1 MKGAKK
7 TIALVLFGFVLSG
20 VLTAAQAP
28 AAGQVPA
35 VPGRGGAQQP
45 AAGAPAG
52 GRGGGRGAP
61 AADAPPVGITI
72 AGEVPNYVPVTDE
85 MLRKPDPADWLM
97 IRRDYSA
104 TDYSPLNQ
112 VTAANVK
119 DLQLVYMHPMREGG
133 TNQPAPIAHNGVI
146 YLANTQGIL
155 QAIDGVTGKVIW
167 ETRVQG
173 TIAPRGIAIYQ
184 DKIYFSNGNF
194 ISAVDA
200 RNGKSVWSTSI
211 GHTNTSGPI
220 VANGKVIAGMG
231 GCGQFT
237 DDKCYLSAYDAT
249 TGKEAWRFYTVSKT
263 GEEGGDSWGTLP
275 DKMRA
280 GSEMWITGSYDPV
293 LNLTYWGTAQ
303 AKPWMTLTRGTE
315 GDALFSSSTL
325 AINVDTGKK
334 AWHFQHAPAEALDL
348 DVVFER
354 VLVDS
359 GGKNLVFTIGKD
371 GILWKLDRKT
381 GQYLGHKETVF
392 QNVWESFDPKSGRPK
407 YRNDILHEDLGV
419 AVDGCP
425 TSAGGHNWPA
435 MSYHPPTNMIV
446 SPLVQACQVMVPQ
459 AFNPAATAGGAGASR
474 SFYESPG
481 SNGNVGKL
489 AAYDVNSLKEVWKYE
504 QRAPFMT
511 AALTTA
517 GGVAFV
523 GDRNQEFKAFDVKTG
538 KVLWTQKLATAVQ
551 GFPISFSVGGKQY
564 IVVTTGRGGGS
575 PWLVPDTIT
584 PEINPPATGF
594 NMYVYALPDKK

>member
-1 MKGAKK
+1 MTGVQK
-7 TIALVLFGFVLSG
+7 TVALVLFGSVLSG
-20 VLTAAQAP
+20 ALTAAQAP
-28 AAGQVPA
+28 AAGQAPA
-35 VPGRGGAQQP
+35 VPPAPGARG
-45 AAGAPAG
+45 AAAA
-52 GRGGGRGAP
+52 AP
-61 AADAPPVGITI
+61 AAPADTTPVGVTI
-72 AGEVPNYVPVTDE
+72 AGEVPNFVPVTDA
-85 MLRKPDPADWLM
+85 MLLKPDSGDWLM

-104 TDYSPLNQ
+104 TNSSPLKDI
-112 VTAANVK
+112 TPANVK
-119 DLQLVYMHPMREGG
+119 DLQLVYTHPMREGG

-155 QAIDGVTGKVIW
+155 QAINGVTGKIIW
-167 ETRVQG
+167 ETKVQG

-184 DKIYFSNGNF
+184 DKIFFANGNF

-200 RNGKSVWSTSI
+200 RNGKAVWSTNI
-211 GHTNTSGPI
+211 GHSNSSGPI
-220 VANGKVIAGMG
+220 VAKGKVIEGMG
-231 GCGQFT
+231 GCGQFIE
-237 DDKCYLSAYDAT
+237 DKCYLSAYDAA
-249 TGKEAWRFYTVSKT
+249 TGKEAWRFYTVAKT
-263 GEEGGDSWGTLP
+263 GQEGGDTWGKLN

-315 GDALFSSSTL
+315 DDALFTSSTL

-371 GILWKLDRKT
+371 GILWKLDRKD
-381 GQYLGHKETVF
+381 GKYLGHTETVF

-435 MSYHPPTNMIV
+435 MSYHPGTNMIV

-459 AFNPAATAGGAGASR
+459 PFNPDATAGGAGATR

-489 AAYDVNSLKEVWKYE
+489 GAFDVNSLKEIWKYE

-511 AALTTA
+511 SALTTA
-517 GGVAFV
+517 GGLVFV

-551 GFPISFSVGGKQY
+551 GFPITFSAGGKQY
-564 IVVTTGRGGGS
+564 IAVTTGRGGGS

-584 PEINPPATGF
+584 PEINPPLTGF
-594 NMYVYALPDKK
+594 NMYVYALK

>member
-1 MKGAKK
+1 
-7 TIALVLFGFVLSG
+7 
-20 VLTAAQAP
+20 
-28 AAGQVPA
+28 
-35 VPGRGGAQQP
+35 
-45 AAGAPAG
+45 
-52 GRGGGRGAP
+52 
-61 AADAPPVGITI
+61 
-72 AGEVPNYVPVTDE
+72 
-85 MLRKPDPADWLM
+85 
-97 IRRDYSA
+97 
-104 TDYSPLNQ
+104 
-112 VTAANVK
+112 
-119 DLQLVYMHPMREGG
+119 
-133 TNQPAPIAHNGVI
+133 VI
-146 YLANTQGIL
+146 YLANTGGIL
-155 QAIDGVTGKVIW
+155 QAINGVTGKIIW
-167 ETRVQG
+167 ETKVQG
-173 TIAPRGIAIYQ
+173 NIAMRGIAIYQ
-184 DKIYFSNGNF
+184 DKIYFANGQNV
-194 ISAVDA
+194 SAVNA
-200 RNGKSVWSTSI
+200 RNGQPVWSTNI
-211 GHTNTSGPI
+211 GHGNSSGPI
-220 VANGKVIAGMG
+220 VAKGKVIEGMG
-231 GCGQFT
+231 GCAQFSE
-237 DDKCYLSAYDAT
+237 DKCYLSAYDAA
-249 TGKEAWRFYTVSKT
+249 TGKELWRFYTVAKD
-263 GEEGGDSWGTLP
+263 GEEGGNTWGNLP
-275 DKMRA
+275 NKMRV

-315 GDALFSSSTL
+315 DDALFTSSTL

-359 GGKNLVFTIGKD
+359 GGRNLVFTIGKD

-392 QNVWESFDPKSGRPK
+392 QNVWESFDPKTGRPK
-407 YRNDILHEDLGV
+407 YRDDILHEDLGK

-435 MSYHPPTNMIV
+435 MSYHPPTNSII

-459 AFNPAATAGGAGASR
+459 AYNPNATAAGAGASR

-489 AAYDVNSLKEVWKYE
+489 AAYDVNNLRELWKLE

-511 AALTTA
+511 AALTTG
-517 GGVAFV
+517 GGVVFI
-523 GDRNQEFKAFDVKTG
+523 GDRNQEFKAVDAKNG
-538 KVLWTQKLATAVQ
+538 RVLWTQKLATAVQ
-551 GFPISFSVGGKQY
+551 GFPISFAVNGKQY
-564 IVVTTGRGGGS
+564 IAVTTGRGGGS

>member
-1 MKGAKK
+1 MKGAKA
-7 TIALVLFGFVLSG
+7 TIALVLFGSVLSG
-20 VLTAAQAP
+20 VLAAGQQAP
-28 AAGQVPA
+28 AGQA
-35 VPGRGGAQQP
+35 
-45 AAGAPAG
+45 APAG
-52 GRGGGRGAP
+52 GRGGGGRGGAP
-61 AADAPPVGITI
+61 AADAPPVGVTI
-72 AGEVPNYVPVTDE
+72 AGEVPNFVPVTDE
-85 MLRKPDPADWLM
+85 MLRKPDPGDWLM
-97 IRRDYSA
+97 IRRDYAA
-104 TDYSPLNQ
+104 TDFSPLKDI
-112 VTAANVK
+112 TPANVK
-119 DLQLVYMHPMREGG
+119 DLQLVYTHPMREGG
-133 TNQPAPIAHNGVI
+133 TNQPAPIAYKGVI

-155 QAIDGVTGKVIW
+155 QAIDGATGKIIW

-184 DKIYFSNGNF
+184 DKIYFANGQNV
-194 ISAVDA
+194 SAVDA
-200 RNGKSVWSTSI
+200 RNGKAVWSTNI
-211 GHTNTSGPI
+211 GHSNSSGPI
-220 VANGKVIAGMG
+220 VAKGKVIEGMG

-249 TGKEAWRFYTVSKT
+249 TGKEAWRFYTVAKT
-263 GEEGGDSWGTLP
+263 GEEGGNTWGTLS

-315 GDALFSSSTL
+315 DDALFTSATL

-359 GGKNLVFTIGKD
+359 GGKNLVLTIGKD
-371 GILWKLDRKT
+371 GILWKLDRKD
-381 GQYLGHKETVF
+381 GKYLGHTETVF

-407 YRNDILHEDLGV
+407 YRSDILHEDLGV

-435 MSYHPPTNMIV
+435 MSYHQPTNMIV
-446 SPLVQACQVMVPQ
+446 TPLVQACQVMVPQ
-459 AFNPAATAGGAGASR
+459 AFNPNATAGGAGASR

-504 QRAPFMT
+504 QRATFQT

-517 GGVAFV
+517 GGVVFV
-523 GDRNQEFKAFDVKTG
+523 GDRNQEFKAFDVKNG

-551 GFPISFSVGGKQY
+551 GFPISFAVNGKQY
-564 IVVTTGRGGGS
+564 VVVTTGRGGGS

-594 NMYVYALPDKK
+594 NMYVYALPDRK